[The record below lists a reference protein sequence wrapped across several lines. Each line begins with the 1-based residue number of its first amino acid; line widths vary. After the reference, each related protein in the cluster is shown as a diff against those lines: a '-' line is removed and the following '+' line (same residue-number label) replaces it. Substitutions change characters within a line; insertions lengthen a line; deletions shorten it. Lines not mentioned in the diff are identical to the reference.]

1 MKGFLSLDVDVSK
14 LEINQCEADIYYP
27 SSSEI
32 SIFHG
37 SHKCHNRTSKVITKF
52 QIFFSSTL
60 VNCPFLNLFC
70 VGTVFFLILQCIYK
84 QSISHTSWT
93 RGSYQC
99 LCRDGYY
106 SPHHGGK
113 FNGTLVEGIFTIVPI
128 RENTYINLYFS
139 CLA

>member
-52 QIFFSSTL
+52 QILFSSTL

-70 VGTVFFLILQCIYK
+70 IGTVFFK
-84 QSISHTSWT
+84 
-93 RGSYQC
+93 
-99 LCRDGYY
+99 YY
-106 SPHHGGK
+106 SA
-113 FNGTLVEGIFTIVPI
+113 FT
-128 RENTYINLYFS
+128 NNLYHILHGREEATNAFAEMDITPRTMVVN
-139 CLA
+139 LTEP